1 LNCCTTGEE
10 ETLLG
15 DEYLFTGNTEE
26 RVIDVYWLFD
36 DGGLTLLLPY
46 LLTLRKYWSKAKIRL
61 FTPGREDQLERD
73 QINVTALCPKFR
85 IETSDVS
92 ILTTLNQKPT
102 EESRARFKQ
111 LIEPFRVRSETS
123 SKIVDQED
131 QPPEGN
137 TNPNPTLNEN
147 DIDDDCVEKF
157 AKKTNRQL
165 RINELI
171 REHSHKSDLVCV
183 TLPMVRVG
191 SCPAALYMAWLD
203 SISFNLPPV
212 LMLRG
217 NQESVLTFYS

>member
-1 LNCCTTGEE
+1 MTN
-10 ETLLG
+10 
-15 DEYLFTGNTEE
+15 F
-26 RVIDVYWLFD
+26 V
-36 DGGLTLLLPY
+36 
-46 LLTLRKYWSKAKIRL
+46 K
-61 FTPGREDQLERD
+61 D
-73 QINVTALCPKFR
+73 QINVTALCKKFR

-131 QPPEGN
+131 QPPEGS
-137 TNPNPTLNEN
+137 TNPNPILNEN

-171 REHSHKSDLVCV
+171 REHSQKVCYGYNYNFQV
-183 TLPMVRVG
+183 INGGASFQWSFRPNSARG
-191 SCPAALYMAWLD
+191 SIEL
-203 SISFNLPPV
+203 IGV
-212 LMLRG
+212 
-217 NQESVLTFYS
+217 